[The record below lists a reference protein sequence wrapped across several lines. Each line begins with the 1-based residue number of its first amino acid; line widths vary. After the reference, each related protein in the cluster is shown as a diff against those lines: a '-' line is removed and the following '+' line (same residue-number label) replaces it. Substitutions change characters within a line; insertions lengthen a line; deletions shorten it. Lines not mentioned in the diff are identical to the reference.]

1 MFVQHVKIIKF
12 KKTSSSLEKFII
24 QYSFLILGVCLS
36 FIGTLFFFK
45 KYEEGENAGK
55 ILGAFWLFIGILITT
70 IIIQNL

>member
-1 MFVQHVKIIKF
+1 
-12 KKTSSSLEKFII
+12 
-24 QYSFLILGVCLS
+24 VCLS

-45 KYEEGENAGK
+45 KYEEGEKAGK

>member
-1 MFVQHVKIIKF
+1 MFVQHVKTIKV

-45 KYEEGENAGK
+45 KYEEGENEGK

>member
-1 MFVQHVKIIKF
+1 M
-12 KKTSSSLEKFII
+12 EKFTI

-45 KYEEGENAGK
+45 KYEEGENEGK

>member
-1 MFVQHVKIIKF
+1 M
-12 KKTSSSLEKFII
+12 EKFII
-24 QYSFLILGVCLS
+24 QYSFLILGMCLS

-45 KYEEGENAGK
+45 TYEEGENEGK

>member
-1 MFVQHVKIIKF
+1 MFVQHVKIIKI

-24 QYSFLILGVCLS
+24 QYSFIILGVYLS

-45 KYEEGENAGK
+45 KYEEGENEGK

>member
-1 MFVQHVKIIKF
+1 M
-12 KKTSSSLEKFII
+12 EKFII

-36 FIGTLFFFK
+36 FIGTLFLFK
-45 KYEEGENAGK
+45 KYEEGEKAGK